1 MEVIT
6 QINEM
11 RTWVLSV
18 KDRKKSIG
26 FVPTMGALHDGH
38 ISLMRSARSEND
50 ELIVSIYLNPTQFD
64 NNVDFDNY
72 PRELNRDIEIIRKEN
87 ADVVFAPSTE
97 EMYPDGFCTNVRQD
111 RINDAL
117 CGRVRPGHFN
127 GVTTIVTKLFNII
140 KPDRAYFG
148 QKDYQQS
155 VVIKRLVADLN
166 MDIDIQVC
174 PTVREEDGLA
184 LSSRNERLN
193 HEERQNALCI
203 YGSLLKAKA
212 MFASNIRDAKEIIEE
227 MTSIIKKTKHTKVDY
242 ISIVNTRTL
251 EDLSLI
257 NEKALAAVAVWIG
270 NTRLIDN
277 TILEQNHA

>member
-6 QINEM
+6 KINEM
-11 RTWVLSV
+11 RARVRSV
-18 KDRKKSIG
+18 KDSKKSIG

-38 ISLMRSARSEND
+38 ISLMRSARKEND

-64 NNVDFDNY
+64 NNGDFDNY
-72 PRELNRDIEIIRKEN
+72 PRQLDKDIEIIRKEN
-87 ADVVFAPSTE
+87 ADVVFAPGNE
-97 EMYPDGFCTNVRQD
+97 EMYPEGFCTSVTQD
-111 RINDAL
+111 KLTDTL
-117 CGRVRPGHFN
+117 CGRARPGHFD
-127 GVTTIVTKLFNII
+127 GVITIVTKLFDIV

-155 VVIKRLVADLN
+155 AVIKRLVADLN
-166 MDIDIQVC
+166 TDIDIKVC

-184 LSSRNERLN
+184 LSSRNKRLN
-193 HEERQNALCI
+193 LEDRQSALCI

-212 MFASNIRDAKEIIEE
+212 MFTSNVRDAKEIIEE
-227 MTSIIKKTKHTKVDY
+227 MTSIIKNTKHTKIDY
-242 ISIVNTRTL
+242 ISIVNPHTL

-257 NEKALAAVAVWIG
+257 NGKALAAIAVWIG

-277 TILEQNHA
+277 TILE